1 MIFLFL
7 LASII
12 FSQDTI
18 TTKSYSLYISNKTDQ
33 IDLSELIPNM
43 KGTYELNLV
52 DVNDIEWNNNNKRY
66 RSYKKD
72 ISSKNNYCEL
82 QFGFNNEYNNDYIVY
97 EECNNNKSIIG
108 KILFDDINSYILIS
122 KDSYSYLSFS
132 MIIWIRGHFPDNAIN
147 TTSKESDNGIL
158 REYHDNGNLYIEY
171 NYKDGKRHGEQ
182 KRWYEN
188 GKVEIIYYYNMGKL
202 EGKQSKWHKNGTIKS
217 ELIYKNDKLNG
228 ISKEW
233 LSSGKLKSK
242 KLYIDGSLEKILE

>member
-72 ISSKNNYCEL
+72 ISSKNNY
-82 QFGFNNEYNNDYIVY
+82 
-97 EECNNNKSIIG
+97 
-108 KILFDDINSYILIS
+108 
-122 KDSYSYLSFS
+122 
-132 MIIWIRGHFPDNAIN
+132 
-147 TTSKESDNGIL
+147 
-158 REYHDNGNLYIEY
+158 
-171 NYKDGKRHGEQ
+171 
-182 KRWYEN
+182 
-188 GKVEIIYYYNMGKL
+188 
-202 EGKQSKWHKNGTIKS
+202 
-217 ELIYKNDKLNG
+217 
-228 ISKEW
+228 
-233 LSSGKLKSK
+233 
-242 KLYIDGSLEKILE
+242 